1 MRDDLNINKSADR
14 ARRASEGELAHLK
27 DLKDFDIP
35 KGEPDPRG
43 WDVKTADGVKIGK
56 VDDLLVDTGAG
67 RIRYVEVKLK
77 GDVADRAEK
86 DYVLIPVGA
95 ARLDDK
101 SDDVIVSVDQAKLA
115 GIPAYD
121 RERLSRDY
129 ERSLRTYYEGV
140 SARPAADQAADQDV
154 DFYAHPQF
162 DERSFFAGR
171 REGREDRPYLTR
183 ANER

>member
-1 MRDDLNINKSADR
+1 MRDDLNIDKSADR
-14 ARRASEGELAHLK
+14 ARSASEGELAHLK
-27 DLKDFDIP
+27 DLDDFDIP

-56 VDDLLVDTGAG
+56 VDDLLVDTGLG
-67 RIRYVEVKLK
+67 RIRYLEVKLK

-95 ARLDDK
+95 ARLDDDN
-101 SDDVIVSVDQAKLA
+101 DDVIVSVDQAKLA

-129 ERSLRTYYEGV
+129 ERSLRTYYEGA
-140 SARPAADQAADQDV
+140 SARPAADQAADRDV

-162 DERSFFAGR
+162 DERSFFAR
-171 REGREDRPYLTR
+171 RRQGREDQPFLTR
-183 ANER
+183 ARER